1 MSLFNQIF
9 TLQGNGGTGEGGG
22 LAGTLMTFLPIILMI
37 AIFYFIGIRPQKKQE
52 KEANEM
58 RNNLAVGDEIT
69 TIGGIIGKVV
79 NRREDAVIIETGSDR
94 VKMKIAL
101 WAIRSVDKKVNDVQE
116 SKPATFKVK
125 K

>member
-1 MSLFNQIF
+1 MSLFTNLY
-9 TLQGNGGTGEGGG
+9 TLEGGNNGGGGS
-22 LAGTLMTFLPIILMI
+22 ALMTFIPIILMI

-69 TIGGIIGKVV
+69 TIGGIVGKVV

-101 WAIRSVDKKVNDVQE
+101 WAVRSVDKKVKDVQE
-116 SKPATFKVK
+116 AKPATFKVK

>member
-1 MSLFNQIF
+1 MMNSIQD
-9 TLQGNGGTGEGGG
+9 LQT
-22 LAGTLMTFLPIILMI
+22 ILKDAEI
-37 AIFYFIGIRPQKKQE
+37 QAKN
-52 KEANEM
+52 AADAEM

-69 TIGGIIGKVV
+69 AIGGIVGKVV

-94 VKMKIAL
+94 VKMKLAL
-101 WAIRSVDKKVNDVQE
+101 WAVRSVDKKAKDVQE